1 MILGID
7 STKQAQS
14 SLNQE
19 SIATENCCTD
29 TPIYEI
35 TYQNISTKWLV
46 CNQCLQ
52 LDFFNSD
59 IKEKVR
65 VQT

>member
-1 MILGID
+1 MLGTD

-19 SIATENCCTD
+19 GIVTESCCTNS
-29 TPIYEI
+29 PIYEI
-35 TYQNISTKWLV
+35 TYQNISRKWLV
-46 CNQCLQ
+46 CNSCLE

-65 VQT
+65 VQA